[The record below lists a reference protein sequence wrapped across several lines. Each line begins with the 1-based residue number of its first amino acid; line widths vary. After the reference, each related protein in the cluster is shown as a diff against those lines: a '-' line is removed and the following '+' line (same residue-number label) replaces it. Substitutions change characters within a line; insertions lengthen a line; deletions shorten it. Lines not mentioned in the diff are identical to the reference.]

1 MVRDVPPQR
10 LVLASASPRRAE
22 LLAAAGIAF
31 DVVPAD
37 VDETPRPG
45 EAPEA
50 LVRRLATAKA
60 GRVAAGR
67 PNRFVLGADT
77 VVVVDGA
84 VLGKPADP
92 PEAAAMLR
100 RLSGRAHTVLTGIAL
115 AGPDGSLATAVASSM
130 VEMARLDEVDIDWY
144 MRSGEG
150 FDKAGGYATR
160 QGRWPGAPA
169 RRRNGRAGRSRRTRS
184 ESRFGRELGTHS
196 WAQNSKTPTRR

>member
-150 FDKAGGYATR
+150 FDKAGGYAIQGLAARFVTR
-160 QGRWPGAPA
+160 VDGSYAAVVGLPVAEVHRLLRKSGLWHYP
-169 RRRNGRAGRSRRTRS
+169 
-184 ESRFGRELGTHS
+184 E
-196 WAQNSKTPTRR
+196 